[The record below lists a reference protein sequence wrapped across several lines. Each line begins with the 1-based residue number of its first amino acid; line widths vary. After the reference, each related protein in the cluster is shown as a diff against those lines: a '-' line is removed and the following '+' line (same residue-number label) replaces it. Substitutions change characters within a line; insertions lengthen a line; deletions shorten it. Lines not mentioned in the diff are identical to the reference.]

1 MDVMNV
7 SPDKYGDLFPSE
19 NTNDKPLGAPVKF
32 GSEMDIFAT
41 SVIDTTTIS
50 PSTTDTTTT
59 ISIPQDNSST
69 DTTTAS
75 PKQDADILGV
85 DAKNK
90 PNQPTPTA
98 ISGLSEYFEDRL
110 KAGKFVAIDDTN
122 EKGETIKFIPK
133 TAEEFDEVID
143 IQVNYKLDQRKKEI
157 DNSWYQSKSPA
168 WQAVA
173 RYAEM
178 TNDPSEILPFI
189 QGVKMVDSVSALD
202 PADIASAEQIVRT
215 RLEQR
220 GDTEDIISEQIEAL
234 KTTDK
239 LIPTAQK
246 YKPIILQEEKNY
258 LSQMVQEKKAREED
272 YLKDVEEISN
282 SAIKTIDSPLFG
294 KYKLKQDEKAAIYQ
308 LIGAPSPETKGYAI
322 YNMIDSLFEKR
333 DMETLRQVALLL
345 TNRESFLTYNSQTAA
360 DRTAAG
366 LQRQLRVANDSRSSS
381 SDNTNG
387 GEDGDGKTQSVKR
400 TQYTPKFGR

>member
-7 SPDKYGDLFPSE
+7 TPDKYGDLFPSE
-19 NTNDKPLGAPVKF
+19 ETTNNRPLGAPVRF
-32 GSEMDIFAT
+32 GSGGAGEADIFST
-41 SVIDTTTIS
+41 STTESTTIAIS
-50 PSTTDTTTT
+50 TTDSTTVNPTQSSTTDT
-59 ISIPQDNSST
+59 ST
-69 DTTTAS
+69 EA

-85 DAKNK
+85 DTKIK
-90 PNQPTPTA
+90 PTTSPSIT
-98 ISGLSEYFEDRL
+98 GLSEYFEDRL

-133 TAEEFDEVID
+133 TPEEFDEVID

-157 DNSWYQSKSPA
+157 ENSWYQSKSPA

-189 QGVKMVDSVSALD
+189 QGVKTVDSVSALD
-202 PADIASAEQIVRT
+202 PTDIASAEQIVRA
-215 RLEQR
+215 RMEQR
-220 GDTEDIISEQIEAL
+220 GETDDIINEQIDAL

-258 LSQMVQEKKAREED
+258 LSQMVQEKKAREEE
-272 YLKDVEEISN
+272 YLKDIEEISN
-282 SAIKTIDSPLFG
+282 TAIKTIDSPLFG

-322 YNMIDSLFEKR
+322 YNMIDNLFEKR
-333 DMETLRQVALLL
+333 DMETLRQVAFLL
-345 TNRESFLTYNSQTAA
+345 TKKDSFHTYSSQAGS

-366 LQRQLRVANDSRSSS
+366 LQRQLRVANDSRSST
-381 SDNTNG
+381 SDNSSTDE
-387 GEDGDGKTQSVKR
+387 GEAQTVKR
-400 TQYTPKFGR
+400 TQYTPKFGRG

>member
-1 MDVMNV
+1 MDVTNL

-19 NTNDKPLGAPVKF
+19 NTNNKPLGAPVKF
-32 GSEMDIFAT
+32 GSEMDMFST
-41 SVIDTTTIS
+41 PSVAETTTIP
-50 PSTTDTTTT
+50 PSTTDTTT
-59 ISIPQDNSST
+59 ILESSTT
-69 DTTTAS
+69 DTTTV
-75 PKQDADILGV
+75 PDQNPDILGV
-85 DAKNK
+85 DAKDK
-90 PNQPTPTA
+90 PGTTKSPT

-133 TAEEFDEVID
+133 TPEEFDEVID

-157 DNSWYQSKSPA
+157 EDSWYQSKSPA

-178 TNDPSEILPFI
+178 TNDPSEILLFI
-189 QGVKMVDSVSALD
+189 QGVKTVDSVSALD
-202 PADIASAEQIVRT
+202 PSDIASAEQIVRT

-220 GDTEDIISEQIEAL
+220 GETDDMIGEQIEAL

-239 LIPTAQK
+239 LISTAQK

-258 LSQMVQEKKAREED
+258 LSQMVQEKKAREEE
-272 YLKDVEEISN
+272 YLKDIEEISN

-322 YNMIDSLFEKR
+322 YNMIDNLFEKR
-333 DMETLRQVALLL
+333 DMETLRQVALFL
-345 TNRESFLTYNSQTAA
+345 TKKDSFLSYTSQSAS

-381 SDNTNG
+381 NGDTSD
-387 GEDGDGKTQSVKR
+387 DGDGKSNQSVKR
-400 TQYTPKFGR
+400 TQYTPKFGRG